1 MKKAQTEMIG
11 LVIIVI
17 LITLGM
23 LFAAQ
28 FALNDAPEEKIFT
41 RKGLAYSTM
50 NTISVTKFEFD
61 GNKLPGSVLLKNC
74 AGECLISTEADCQY
88 SNLDSCISFE
98 SQVSALFAET
108 LDKWGKNYEFTSKL
122 VIGNDPVRDL
132 VTITPEGTNT
142 PCQGKDTDTSNPF
155 PISLELG
162 LIQ

>member
-108 LDKWGKNYEFTSKL
+108 
-122 VIGNDPVRDL
+122 
-132 VTITPEGTNT
+132 
-142 PCQGKDTDTSNPF
+142 
-155 PISLELG
+155 
-162 LIQ
+162 